1 MKRYRVFGED
11 FDTRANILE
20 LKIED
25 GWEDHIK
32 EMWRKNKEGVKRGL
46 LLQFGFEDADQK
58 LKNFV
63 DLGPKPFSVLAYHN
77 RFAEQARNS
86 FVVGAYYPALTGAC
100 ALGER
105 ILNHL
110 VLGLR
115 EDFRGTPEY
124 KKVYRKKSFDN
135 WELPIGTLEAWGVLV
150 PKAVAAFRTLRD
162 VRNRRAIHF
171 DPSTDTNDRE
181 YALDAVRSL
190 NEIVAEQFGTSEPAP
205 WFISGAKGGV
215 GFIKK
220 DLEADPFVK
229 LVYLPKALP
238 VGPEHYLENGADGG
252 WLVHDQDGYEDEE
265 ISDSEFVE
273 LFENATEARLA
284 EMKRAQEES
293 AAEESKKLGGSE

>member
-1 MKRYRVFGED
+1 
-11 FDTRANILE
+11 
-20 LKIED
+20 
-25 GWEDHIK
+25 
-32 EMWRKNKEGVKRGL
+32 MWRDNKEGVKRGL
-46 LLQFGFEDADQK
+46 LLQYGFDDADQK

-77 RFAEQARNS
+77 RFAEQARNA

-115 EDFRGTPEY
+115 DDFKGTPEY
-124 KKVYRKKSFDN
+124 KKVYKKKSFDN
-135 WELPIGTLEAWGVLV
+135 WDLAIGTLEAWGVLV
-150 PKAVAAFRTLRD
+150 PKAAAAFKALRD

-171 DPSTDTNDRE
+171 DRTTDVKDRE

-190 NEIVAEQFGTSEPAP
+190 NVIVEEQFATSSPAP
-205 WFISGAKGGV
+205 WLIPGVTGGT

-220 DLEADPFVK
+220 DYEADPFVR
-229 LVYLPKALP
+229 LVYLPNSFL
-238 VGPEHYLENGADGG
+238 VGPEHYLENDAAAGG
-252 WLVHDQDGYEDEE
+252 WRVLDSGDYEDRE
-265 ISDSEFVE
+265 ISDADFVG

-284 EMKRAQEES
+284 EMKKAQEE
-293 AAEESKKLGGSE
+293 AAAKGDGP